1 MLEIA
6 KGLAEIPAV
15 RIFRAGIWKP
25 RTRPGQFEGMGVE
38 ALPWLKEVKEQFG
51 FLTAVEVANPQ
62 HIEAALKH
70 DVDILWIGARTS
82 VNPFTVSELAET
94 LRGTDVGVMI
104 KNPVN
109 PDIQLWMGAIERFH
123 AAGIRKLAA
132 IHRGFSYF
140 RKSPFRNAPMW
151 ELPIELKRICP
162 ALPVITD
169 PSHICGNTSMLL
181 AVAQKALDLE
191 MDGLMIETHDNPEI
205 ALTDKEQQITPAN
218 LKLLLSQLIIR
229 KKSGTPNFQDKL
241 EQMRS
246 EIDRLDHEMLEI
258 LSRRMEIIDE
268 IGHYKK
274 DNNITILQL
283 KRWREMLQ
291 ERIDSGLASGL
302 SRPFLMDML
311 QLLHDE
317 SIRRQ
322 EVIFRNE
329 NEDAKLDGA

>member
-6 KGLAEIPAV
+6 KELSEIPAV

-38 ALPWLKEVKEQFG
+38 ALPWIKEIKEQFG

-70 DVDILWIGARTS
+70 EVDILWIGARTS

-109 PDIQLWMGAIERFH
+109 PDIQLWMGAVERFH
-123 AAGIRKLAA
+123 SAGIRRLAA
-132 IHRGFSYF
+132 IHRGFSYY

-169 PSHICGNTSMLL
+169 PSHICGNTANLL
-181 AVAQKALDLE
+181 TVAQKALDLE
-191 MDGLMIETHDNPEI
+191 MDGLMIETHFNPSI
-205 ALTDKEQQITPAN
+205 ALTDKEQQVSPAE
-218 LKLLLSQLIIR
+218 LKQLLSGLVIR
-229 KKSGTPNFQDKL
+229 QKTGNTNFQDKL

-246 EIDRLDHEMLEI
+246 EIDRLDHEMIEI
-258 LSRRMEIIDE
+258 LARRMEIIDE

-274 DNNITILQL
+274 ENDITILQL

-302 SRPFLMDML
+302 DKTFLMSML

-322 EVIFRNE
+322 EVIYRN
-329 NEDAKLDGA
+329 GGF